1 MFASPLTHKCYDDIN
16 QSTLE
21 RRVAMADPTFI
32 GNWNLFMGRISDEEG
47 IRVQNST
54 WKIEPGNDGYV
65 KVEMS
70 TGERAGLRLSN
81 ASGYLEATG
90 STPNWF
96 SNNYIFLVL
105 SQDGSMFHGAVK
117 QSENDPPLPW
127 WGVRQ

>member
-1 MFASPLTHKCYDDIN
+1 
-16 QSTLE
+16 
-21 RRVAMADPTFI
+21 MADPTFI

-90 STPNWF
+90 GSVNWF
-96 SNNYIFLVL
+96 PKNFIFLVL
-105 SQDGSMFHGAVK
+105 STDGSMFHGAVK
-117 QSENDPPLPW
+117 QGEKDYPLPW

>member
-1 MFASPLTHKCYDDIN
+1 MFASPLTHNCYDDIN

-65 KVEMS
+65 KSRDVYRRES
-70 TGERAGLRLSN
+70 RF
-81 ASGYLEATG
+81 AS
-90 STPNWF
+90 F
-96 SNNYIFLVL
+96 QRFRIFGGDRKYPKLV
-105 SQDGSMFHGAVK
+105 H
-117 QSENDPPLPW
+117 
-127 WGVRQ
+127 

>member
-1 MFASPLTHKCYDDIN
+1 
-16 QSTLE
+16 
-21 RRVAMADPTFI
+21 MADPTFI

-96 SNNYIFLVL
+96 TKNYIFLVL